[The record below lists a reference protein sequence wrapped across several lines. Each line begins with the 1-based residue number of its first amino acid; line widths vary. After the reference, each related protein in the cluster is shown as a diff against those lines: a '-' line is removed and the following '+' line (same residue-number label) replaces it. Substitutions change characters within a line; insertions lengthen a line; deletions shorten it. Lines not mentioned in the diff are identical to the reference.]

1 MTRWL
6 QVKTIG
12 DAYIVCAGALSDAAD
27 DDAERVVQMGLRMQ
41 APLAVI
47 SSHQQSSAVIIS
59 HLQSSAV
66 IGSHKQS
73 F

>member
-1 MTRWL
+1 M
-6 QVKTIG
+6 KTIG

-47 SSHQQSSAVIIS
+47 SGHWQS
-59 HLQSSAV
+59 
-66 IGSHKQS
+66 
-73 F
+73 

>member
-1 MTRWL
+1 L

-47 SSHQQSSAVIIS
+47 SSHQQSLLVIC
-59 HLQSSAV
+59 
-66 IGSHKQS
+66 SHK
-73 F
+73 